1 MYYFKRRNDTNP
13 IVPKDNDVTH
23 EEVTQLLIKTT
34 LKNHFLFFFNK
45 SDKNRFKPC
54 TFIQTNPSIDH

>member
-34 LKNHFLFFFNK
+34 LKNLFFFFNK